1 MGWPAISYI
10 IYKKGCN
17 LVIWRKV
24 QEKHLQKILDWR
36 TKENI
41 TRFMYTDIPYSM
53 ENQRK
58 WFEAINNC
66 QTSMYWVME
75 FKGELIGLISLTSID
90 LYNKRAYWNFYVG
103 EEKYNML
110 AGFIGIYMYN
120 FAFNELGFEK
130 LLGEVMDNNEGVQKL
145 HLRQGARKVGVL
157 EKHILKNDN
166 WYSIH
171 LFEMTA
177 QHWKTIKQ
185 KYIKYVAEVER

>member
-1 MGWPAISYI
+1 
-10 IYKKGCN
+10 
-17 LVIWRKV
+17 VIWRKV

-90 LYNKRAYWNFYVG
+90 SYNKRAYWNFYVG

-177 QHWKTIKQ
+177 QHWKTVEQ
-185 KYIKYVAEVER
+185 KYIKYLAEVER